1 MKLAYMAHPL
11 GPDGAERE
19 KNRKNAAEWF
29 GWLHEAF
36 PHVAFTANWVLLSG
50 VWPESDEYR
59 RRGLEIDMVHVER
72 ADLIFYVG
80 GKMSQG
86 MLKEQSC
93 ARRSHK
99 AEVNLLFMGYGA
111 PAADWL
117 SKDSLVRGFI
127 KELDSAI
134 FRYGSSELSMRAR
147 ELEEP

>member
-29 GWLHEAF
+29 GWLHDAF

-80 GKMSQG
+80 GKLSEG
-86 MLKEQSC
+86 MLKEQKC
-93 ARRSHK
+93 AQRTGK
-99 AEVNLLFMGYGA
+99 LEVDLTFLGYDA
-111 PAADWL
+111 PAADWML
-117 SKDSLVRGFI
+117 RDKHARGFVREI
-127 KELDSAI
+127 GSLI
-134 FRYGSSELSMRAR
+134 FRYRTVEA
-147 ELEEP
+147 